1 MKLKLKVQRDGTLRP
16 RWYGAWVTDGRY
28 HETSLCRWR
37 GKPPASFR
45 VKDEGDKAFEDSR
58 TRALAELREIVEG
71 ERSESDRNAL
81 AARVHRARYGQKVRR
96 VKIADLY
103 AAWKALPRKR
113 RPTTG
118 HEAVCKATFDRFAR
132 FMQETAPNV
141 TETGALTA
149 AHLRG
154 FMEAEDRRGVSARTW
169 NGTLSILRGTL
180 ARVDPNSSGYLEYLR
195 DLPARDFATIH
206 RRPFDEGELA
216 RIFDAAQSDPLL
228 HGMIVAAACTAMRR
242 GDIAKLRWQDVDL
255 DAGFIT
261 VKTSKTGETVD
272 CPIFPQLRRVLE
284 SLKRRGPFVFPEAAK
299 IYATCPQTLDVRLR
313 RVFEQAGFV
322 RPPRTSEANAARH
335 PAAPPEEIVRR
346 TKDAMSGT
354 GWGPKRQRAAMDILH
369 RHLNGESG
377 IEIAEAL
384 GISRGGVSSHLHA
397 IENLIGLAVISPAR
411 EEKPMGPAMLAE
423 IPPEIQR
430 AKRGSLVGWHGF
442 RVTFCTMALAN
453 GVPIELVQR
462 ITGHRTAEI
471 VLKHYFR
478 PNRKQLRDAI
488 GERMPSALLGER
500 ETSKPESSLRDRLKK
515 MDARNW
521 KQIRAELLAEVGT

>member
-1 MKLKLKVQRDGTLRP
+1 MKLKLKVQRDGSLRP
-16 RWYGAWVTDGRY
+16 RWYGAWVVDGRY

-37 GKPPASFR
+37 GTPPASFR
-45 VKDEGDKAFEDSR
+45 VRDEGDKAFEDSR

-71 ERSESDRNAL
+71 DRSEADRASL

-103 AAWKALPRKR
+103 EAWKAMPRKR
-113 RPTTG
+113 RPTPG
-118 HEAVCKATFDRFAR
+118 HDAVCKATFDRFAR
-132 FMQETAPNV
+132 YMAETAPNV

-180 ARVDPNSSGYLEYLR
+180 ARVDPNSSGFMEYLR

-206 RRPFDEGELA
+206 RRPFDEAELA
-216 RIFDAAQSDPLL
+216 RIFDAAQGDPLL

-242 GDIAKLRWQDVDL
+242 GDVAKLRWQDVDME
-255 DAGFIT
+255 AGFIT

-272 CPIFPQLRRVLE
+272 CPIFPQLRRVLD

-299 IYATCPQTLDVRLR
+299 IYASCPQTLDVRLR
-313 RVFEQAGFV
+313 RIFERAGFV
-322 RPPRTSEANAARH
+322 RPPRKAELEAARF
-335 PAAPPEEIVRR
+335 PSAPPEEIAGRAEE
-346 TKDAMSGT
+346 AMTGA
-354 GWGPKRQRAAMDILH
+354 GWGAKRQRAATEILR
-369 RHLNGESG
+369 RHLGGESG
-377 IEIAEAL
+377 KEIAKAM
-384 GISRGGVSSHLHA
+384 GISRGGVSGHLHA
-397 IENLIGLAVISPAR
+397 VETLIGLAVISPAR
-411 EEKPMGPAMLAE
+411 EDKPKGPAMLADA
-423 IPPEIQR
+423 PPEVQR
-430 AKRGSLVGWHGF
+430 AKRGSLIGWHGF

-453 GVPIELVQR
+453 GVPLELVQR

-488 GERMPSALLGER
+488 GERMPAALLGESVP
-500 ETSKPESSLRDRLKK
+500 SKPEASLRARLKK

>member
-1 MKLKLKVQRDGTLRP
+1 MKLKLKVQRDGSLRP
-16 RWYGAWVTDGRY
+16 RWYGAWVVDGRY

-45 VKDEGDKAFEDSR
+45 VRDEGDKAFEDSR
-58 TRALAELREIVEG
+58 QRALAELREIVEG
-71 ERSESDRNAL
+71 DRSEADRAAL

-103 AAWKALPRKR
+103 EAWKAMPRKR
-113 RPTTG
+113 RPTPG
-118 HEAVCKATFDRFAR
+118 HDAVCKATFDRFAR
-132 FMQETAPNV
+132 YMAETAPNV

-169 NGTLSILRGTL
+169 NGALSILRGTL
-180 ARVDPNSSGYLEYLR
+180 ARVDPNSSGFMEYLR

-228 HGMIVAAACTAMRR
+228 HGMIVTAACTAMRR
-242 GDIAKLRWQDVDL
+242 GDVAKLRWQDVDME
-255 DAGFIT
+255 AGFIT

-272 CPIFPQLRRVLE
+272 CPIFPQLRRVLD

-299 IYATCPQTLDVRLR
+299 IYASCPQTLDVRLR
-313 RVFEQAGFV
+313 RIFGRAGFV
-322 RPPRTSEANAARH
+322 RPPRNPELEAARY
-335 PAAPPEEIVRR
+335 PSAPPEEVARR
-346 TKDAMSGT
+346 AEEAMPQA
-354 GWGPKRQRAAMDILH
+354 GWGAKRQQTAAEVLR
-369 RHLNGESG
+369 RHLDGESG
-377 IEIAEAL
+377 KEIAKAM
-384 GISRGGVSSHLHA
+384 GISRGGVSGHLHA
-397 IENLIGLAVISPAR
+397 VETLIGLAVVSPAR
-411 EEKPMGPAMLAE
+411 ADKPHGPAMLADV
-423 IPPEIQR
+423 PPEVQR
-430 AKRGSLVGWHGF
+430 AKRGSLIGWHGF

-453 GVPIELVQR
+453 GVPLELVQR

-488 GERMPSALLGER
+488 GDRMPAALLGER
-500 ETSKPESSLRDRLKK
+500 EPPKPEASLRAKLKK

>member
-1 MKLKLKVQRDGTLRP
+1 MKLKLKVQRDGALRP

-37 GKPPASFR
+37 GKPPASYR
-45 VKDEGDKAFEDSR
+45 VRDEGDKAFEDSR

-71 ERSESDRNAL
+71 ERSEADRNAL

-96 VKIADLY
+96 VKIAELY
-103 AAWKALPRKR
+103 AAWKAMPRKR
-113 RPTTG
+113 RPTPG
-118 HEAVCKATFDRFAR
+118 HDAVCKGVFDRFAS
-132 FMQETAPNV
+132 FMRETASNV

-169 NGTLSILRGTL
+169 NGVLSVLRGTL
-180 ARVDPNSSGYLEYLR
+180 ARVDPNSSGFMEYLR

-206 RRPFDEGELA
+206 RRPFDEEELS
-216 RIFDAAQSDPLL
+216 RIFEAAQGDPLL
-228 HGMIVAAACTAMRR
+228 HGMIVVAACTAMRR
-242 GDIAKLRWQDVDL
+242 GDVAKLRWQDVDL
-255 DAGFIT
+255 EAGFIT

-272 CPIFPQLRRVLE
+272 CPIFPQLRRELE

-313 RVFEQAGFV
+313 RILERAGFV
-322 RPPRTSEANAARH
+322 RQPRNAKLDAARY
-335 PAAPPEEIVRR
+335 PSAPPEEI
-346 TKDAMSGT
+346 AS
-354 GWGPKRQRAAMDILH
+354 RAEEA
-369 RHLNGESG
+369 
-377 IEIAEAL
+377 IAEAEWGATRQRTAAEVL
-384 GISRGGVSSHLHA
+384 RRHLEGMPGITIATEMGISRGGVSSHLHA
-397 IENLIGLAVISPAR
+397 IENLIGLAVVSPGR
-411 EEKPMGPAMLAE
+411 EDTPKGPAMLADA
-423 IPPEIQR
+423 PPEVQR

-453 GVPIELVQR
+453 GVPLELVQR

-488 GERMPSALLGER
+488 GERMPTALLGER
-500 ETSKPESSLRDRLKK
+500 GPSKPEASLRERLKK
-515 MDARNW
+515 MDAKNW
-521 KQIRAELLAEVGT
+521 RQIKAELLKEVRA